1 MNCLCRRSFLV
12 ALIGGSLLTN
22 ARADVPGDYE
32 SHIKPV
38 LKSRCYACHGGLKQ
52 EAGLRLDTGVAIR
65 RGGESGPAI
74 NLQSINQSLLI
85 ERITASDESVRMPPE
100 GDPLSVEE
108 IAVVRRWI
116 QEGAKSPA
124 DEKPEPNPLDH
135 WAFRK
140 PVRPQLPQVND
151 DNLQANPIDVFL
163 LQAQRHHQLLPQPR
177 ASKPVLL
184 RRVYLDLIGL
194 PPTQAELHAF
204 LADGSPEVY
213 ERVVDQLLSSPQHG
227 ERWARHWMDVWR
239 YSDWYGRRHV
249 PDVWNSASQIWRWR
263 DWIVKSL
270 NEDHGYDRMVR
281 EMLAADEIC
290 PEDDEACY
298 ATGYLVRNWY
308 ALNPNDWMR
317 NTVEHTG
324 KAFLGLTFNCAHCHD
339 HKYDPIS
346 HDDYFGLRA
355 FFEPI
360 YVRQVRVPGEAD
372 PGPFQDYEYS
382 TLRKIQR
389 LGSVRIFDKNPEA
402 PTWFYTGGDERNRME
417 DRGSIP
423 PHVPEFLSDGISAIE
438 PVELPVVAWYPGSR
452 PAIQEQLLAES
463 RAVVTQAESRLE
475 EARKKSDEMAMDI
488 RNELAQA
495 EQKYEAARAA
505 ADESGAPGALVGRQS
520 LLLDATQ
527 GRRIVQNRVRQ
538 LKSLPDGILCEFQ
551 ILIQSDA
558 HANFQF
564 ARDLE
569 KGLTALYIGFN
580 QGRIVSY
587 QPGSF
592 QEFEAGRYDF
602 SAGQNRF
609 HVTLKL
615 QTVSDR
621 ALLSVRSLSDDQ
633 QLLKDVP
640 VALNGWNPVND
651 TVMGLSFDA
660 RTGSRVVIDDVRF
673 ATPPTD
679 ESASAT
685 LLNFD
690 FEPPAYSDRQ
700 DVIGIAGWEESAFGV
715 APAISFVS
723 ESACNQQLQQ
733 ARQELETAR
742 RVLQMPTLQ
751 LQTAEARLDAA
762 QAELA
767 SREARIAADLLRY
780 RPETDEETRSQ
791 LIRAASTKE
800 RLASQKQAAAEL
812 LQRKLELAEIEKKPS
827 SDKDREKQLAT
838 AREAIS
844 SAEKTMKTAKAALAD
859 ESRAETYTP
868 FSAMYPKTST
878 GRRRALAE
886 WVTSKQNPLTARVAV
901 NHIWM
906 RHFHTPLVDTVFDF
920 GNNGADPTHPQ
931 LLDWLAV
938 ELMESGWSMKHLHRL
953 IVTSDAYQRVTSSRG
968 AEDWITIDPENRL
981 LWRMNTGRME
991 AEVIRDSLLYCAGN
1005 LDLTLGGQE
1014 LENNQSLTTFRRS
1027 LYYSTYPEEGGKSP
1041 LGELFDGPD
1050 ALECY
1055 RRTRTVVPQ
1064 QALAMTN
1071 SELIHSVSQKMVSDW
1086 QAQPDPS
1093 VVSDDEL
1100 FVKSMFER
1108 ILSRTPTDQER
1119 DLCLNLLAMENQASS
1134 DTGET
1139 PAATIRKR
1147 ESLVRALLNHNDFI
1161 AIR

>member
-1 MNCLCRRSFLV
+1 MYRLCRRSLLLAF
-12 ALIGGSLLTN
+12 IGGSLLAN
-22 ARADVPGDYE
+22 ARAEHPVDYE
-32 SHIKPV
+32 SQIKPV

-65 RGGESGPAI
+65 RGGDSGPAV

-85 ERITASDESVRMPPE
+85 DRMTAKDEFVRMPPE

-108 IAVVRRWI
+108 IDVVRRWI
-116 QEGAKSPA
+116 HEGAKSPA
-124 DEKPEPNPLDH
+124 DEQPEPNPLDH

-140 PVRPQLPQVND
+140 PVRPQTPQFNDSDLP
-151 DNLQANPIDVFL
+151 ANPIDAFL
-163 LQAQRHHQLLPQPR
+163 RQAQRRHQIPPQPR
-177 ASKPVLL
+177 ASKSVLL

-194 PPTQAELHAF
+194 PPTQAELRSF
-204 LADGSPEVY
+204 LADDSPEAY
-213 ERVVDQLLSSPQHG
+213 RRVVDRLLSSPQHG

-263 DWIVKSL
+263 DWIVNSL

-290 PEDDEACY
+290 PEDGDACY

-317 NTVEHTG
+317 NTVEHTA

-346 HDDYFGLRA
+346 HEDYFGFRA
-355 FFEPI
+355 YFEPI
-360 YVRQVRVPGEAD
+360 YVRQDRVPGEAD

-402 PTWFYTGGDERNRME
+402 PTWFYTGGDERNRVE

-423 PHVPEFLSDGISAIE
+423 PHVPDFLSDGMPSIE

-463 RAVVTQAESRLE
+463 RAVVEQAEHQLE
-475 EARKKSDEMAMDI
+475 EARHKSDEMAAEH
-488 RNELAQA
+488 RNQLAQA
-495 EQKYEAARAA
+495 EQKYEAARASA
-505 ADESGAPGALVGRQS
+505 EQAGAPGALVGRQS

-538 LKSLPDGILCEFQ
+538 LKSLPDGISCEFQ
-551 ILIQSDA
+551 MLIQSDA

-564 ARDLE
+564 ARDVE

-592 QEFEAGRYDF
+592 QEFEVGQYDF

-609 HVTLKL
+609 QITLVL
-615 QTVSDR
+615 QTVADR
-621 ALLSVRSLSDDQ
+621 ALLSVHSLSDDQ
-633 QLLKDVP
+633 QLVKAAP
-640 VALNGWNPVND
+640 VALNGWNPVGD
-651 TVMGLSFDA
+651 KVQALSFDA

-673 ATPPTD
+673 STPPTD
-679 ESASAT
+679 ETASTT
-685 LLNFD
+685 LLKFD
-690 FEPPAYSDRQ
+690 FEPPAYANQQ
-700 DVIGIAGWEESAFGV
+700 DVIDIAGWEESTFGV

-723 ESACNQQLQQ
+723 EAACNQQLQQ

-742 RVLQMPTLQ
+742 RAFQMPTLQ
-751 LQTAEARLDAA
+751 LQAAEAKLDAA
-762 QAELA
+762 QQELA
-767 SREARIAADLLRY
+767 SREARIAADQLRY
-780 RPETDEETRSQ
+780 RAESDDETRSE
-791 LIRAASTKE
+791 LIRAASLKE
-800 RLASQKQAAAEL
+800 RLASQRQAEAEL
-812 LQRKLELAEIEKKPS
+812 LQRKLELAQIEKKPAS
-827 SDKDREKQLAT
+827 ENDRERQLAT
-838 AREAIS
+838 ARAAIS
-844 SAEKTMKTAKAALAD
+844 SAEKTLNSEIAALAD
-859 ESRAETYTP
+859 ESQAETYTP
-868 FSAMYPKTST
+868 FSAIYPQTST
-878 GRRRALAE
+878 GRRKALAE
-886 WVTSKQNPLTARVAV
+886 WMTSPQNPLTARVAV

-906 RHFHTPLVDTVFDF
+906 RHFHTPLVETVFDF
-920 GNNGADPTHPQ
+920 GNNGAAPTHPE
-931 LLDWLAV
+931 LLDWLAL

-968 AEDWITIDPENRL
+968 AGDWKPIDPENRL

-991 AEVIRDSLLYCAGN
+991 AEVVRDSLLYCAGQ
-1005 LDLTLGGQE
+1005 LDLTMGGQE
-1014 LENNQSLTTFRRS
+1014 LENSQSLTTFRRS

-1071 SELIHSVSQKMVSDW
+1071 SELIHTLSGKIVSNW
-1086 QAQPDPS
+1086 EAQPDS
-1093 VVSDDEL
+1093 TVVGDDEL
-1100 FVKSMFER
+1100 FVNSMFER
-1108 ILSRTPTDQER
+1108 ILSRRPTER
-1119 DLCLNLLAMENQASS
+1119 ERELCLKMLAREDKDSS
-1134 DTGET
+1134 DSAET

-1147 ESLVRALLNHNDFI
+1147 ESFVRALLNHNDFI